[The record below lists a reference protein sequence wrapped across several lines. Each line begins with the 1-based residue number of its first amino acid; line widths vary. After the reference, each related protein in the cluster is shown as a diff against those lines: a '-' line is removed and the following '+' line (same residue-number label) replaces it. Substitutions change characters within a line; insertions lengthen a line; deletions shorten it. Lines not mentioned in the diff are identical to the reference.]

1 MKRALAVFS
10 VLAVLGFSGFAI
22 GTFSGN
28 WSFTYCPVAQTPS
41 ITVNTLTVNYADFGW
56 TFTNAID
63 LANSGLYT
71 KAAGAFGPFS
81 LTGEMWF
88 SISAGEYMGGRLA
101 TSLDFA
107 GVSLGFKVLHW
118 DTDYNANFFTS
129 KSVYPFTRPFREY
142 PILISSPCTQTGA
155 YGMLY
160 ILTGKVDPVNM
171 RLSFVD
177 CCSGI
182 QFFDAYLWLDNLG
195 LCCGVALDAEL
206 HFTKTGGFDYI
217 YFSGLNIP
225 LCCGVSFDLGIELTP
240 SGKSIY
246 ITPEFGGLGEACFEI
261 WGDVLYDGIQTS
273 TGKWVGPD
281 LLWKGIEIYGF
292 KIKCSLG
299 DCSYLEIVEAFDVT
313 WVNTYKLSTTEAF
326 STACGEYEYVKLG
339 VCGAGCCGGQY
350 TGTFWVYFGSN
361 GGLFDITR
369 IIGSLSIPVM
379 SNFTLNLS
387 GTFAVSGCAQ
397 TSFCFGWTFSF

>member
-10 VLAVLGFSGFAI
+10 VLAVLGFSAFGI
-22 GTFSGN
+22 GTFSGK
-28 WSFTYCPVAQTPS
+28 WSFTLCPLGSTTG

-107 GVSLGFKVLHW
+107 GLSLGFKVLHW

-142 PILISSPCTQTGA
+142 PILTASPCTQTGA

-182 QFFDAYLWLDNLG
+182 QFYDAYLWLDNLG

-299 DCSYLEIVEAFDVT
+299 DCSYLEIVEAFDVS

-326 STACGEYEYVKLG
+326 SSACGEYEYVKLG

-387 GTFAVSGCAQ
+387 GTFAVANCAT

>member
-1 MKRALAVFS
+1 MKRALAVCT
-10 VLAVLGFSGFAI
+10 VLAVLGFSAFGI
-22 GTFSGN
+22 GTFSGK
-28 WSFTYCPVAQTPS
+28 WSFTYCPMGSATG

-88 SISAGEYMGGRLA
+88 SISGAAYMGGRLA

-129 KSVYPFTRPFREY
+129 SSVYPFTTPFYEY
-142 PILISSPCTQTGA
+142 PVLQSSPCQTAGS

-160 ILTGKVDPVNM
+160 ILTGKVDPISV

-177 CCSGI
+177 CWSGI
-182 QFFDAYLWLDNLG
+182 QFYDAYLWLDNLG

-206 HFTKTGGFDYI
+206 HFTKSGFDYI
-217 YFSGLNIP
+217 SFSGLNIP
-225 LCCGVSFDLGIELTP
+225 LCCGVSFDVGVKFETG
-240 SGKSIY
+240 GKSIS

-261 WGDVLYDGIQTS
+261 WGDVLSDGAQTS
-273 TGKWVGPD
+273 SGQFVNLQWT
-281 LLWKGIEIYGF
+281 GIEIYGF

-299 DCSYLEIVEAFDVT
+299 DCSYLEIVEAFDVS
-313 WVNTYKLSTTEAF
+313 WVNTYKLPSVDAF
-326 STACGEYEYVKLG
+326 NTDCGEYEYVKLG

-350 TGTFWVYFGSN
+350 TGTFWVYFGN
-361 GGLFDITR
+361 GKLFGITR
-369 IIGSLSIPVM
+369 IKGSLSIPVM
-379 SNFTLNLS
+379 SNFTLNFS
-387 GTFAVSGCAQ
+387 TTFAVANCTT